1 MRRVASSSGD
11 PATLADNARR
21 ARPVS
26 LAGEQV
32 LPVVAALE
40 SLLPDRGLR
49 RGSTIV
55 VRPGPAGGATSLAL
69 ALGVAA
75 SHAGSWCAAV
85 GLPSMGMVAA
95 EGLGMEL
102 ERLAQVPQ
110 PGRQWAAVMA
120 ALIDA
125 VDVILVRPPR
135 GVRPAD
141 ARRLPA
147 RARERGVVLVLCG
160 EGWPEGTDLR
170 LDGRSGR
177 LAGPGPRP
185 WAPAGRSVEWS
196 ALGRGAAS
204 RERRARLWLPGPDGR
219 MAVDD
224 RAVGV
229 GAPSVGVR
237 AAGVRAAVAG

>member
-75 SHAGSWCAAV
+75 SHAGSWSAAV

-102 ERLAQVPQ
+102 ERFAQVPQ

-141 ARRLPA
+141 ARLLLA
-147 RARERGVVLVLCG
+147 KARERGVVLVLCG
-160 EGWPEGTDLR
+160 EGWTEGIDLR
-170 LDGRSGR
+170 LTVAQAAWRGLGYGHGF
-177 LAGPGPRP
+177 LQA
-185 WAPAGRSVEWS
+185 RSVEVV